1 MSKAD
6 ETCSRTVDKIRDKH
20 ECFKVDSYDC
30 WVKNRLDQ
38 KRAEARK

>member
-1 MSKAD
+1 MRPAPGLWTRD
-6 ETCSRTVDKIRDKH
+6 EH

-38 KRAEARK
+38 KRAEAEKIM